1 MSFYL
6 VFCSYAKFDNYLNG
20 RHVVARGLTMPHGGR
35 EYGLSQD
42 RDNFQ
47 KKEIIRRDVF
57 EMVERRGFLI
67 YRSHI

>member
-1 MSFYL
+1 
-6 VFCSYAKFDNYLNG
+6 
-20 RHVVARGLTMPHGGR
+20 MPHGGR